1 MPYTILHDHILEE
14 PYQYLNLTTTLKT
27 IKNKQIRSLYRDNS

>member
-27 IKNKQIRSLYRDNS
+27 IKNKQIRNLYMDNS

>member
-14 PYQYLNLTTTLKT
+14 PYQYLNLTTLKT
-27 IKNKQIRSLYRDNS
+27 IKNKQISSLSRDNS